1 MRNWRGK
8 IAEVGYGKNNI
19 GRLAWWISAVISAD
33 NWRRLTTYIAQR
45 DFVKKRINEISENHK
60 LSIFILCDKSGS
72 LYNTIK
78 NEENVI
84 NLLSVYKYFNIN
96 REMNFFIRQLYLRF
110 Y

>member
-1 MRNWRGK
+1 
-8 IAEVGYGKNNI
+8 
-19 GRLAWWISAVISAD
+19 
-33 NWRRLTTYIAQR
+33 
-45 DFVKKRINEISENHK
+45 VKKRINEISENHK